1 MPGPTA
7 QEYIMEAM
15 KLKQIQGPVYC
26 SHCFCQ
32 WGEGGEAV
40 VDGHKVECH
49 CSCHT
54 RRPAPV
60 WVACPDC
67 DGQGFHEVD
76 NAGAW
81 LSHQM
86 KTLPCPRCEGEG
98 EVDLTCPDGREEDL

>member
-1 MPGPTA
+1 
-7 QEYIMEAM
+7 MEVI

-54 RRPAPV
+54 RRGSLLV
-60 WVACPDC
+60 ECMDC
-67 DGQGFHEVD
+67 DGEGFHEVD
-76 NAGAW
+76 ALGRW
-81 LSHQM
+81 LQHTQKEVKCDLCDGSGQ
-86 KTLPCPRCEGEG
+86 
-98 EVDLTCPDGREEDL
+98 VDLLSRNP